1 MICEKQSESPKRS
14 NNFSGK
20 ALIIASV
27 ALVFTVFIL
36 GISFSGVQ
44 CGEGCSV
51 VYRVCPKYTGTR
63 CDMLSS
69 NDWRKLGSGLVGF
82 RGPRFE
88 NIHDPSNVRQYPGWY
103 MVEKININ
111 DYK

>member
-1 MICEKQSESPKRS
+1 MIYEKQSEAPKKS
-14 NNFSGK
+14 NDFSSK

-27 ALVFTVFIL
+27 VLVFTAFIL
-36 GISFSGVQ
+36 GITFSGVQ

-51 VYRVCPKYTGTR
+51 VYRVCPKYAGTR

-69 NDWRKLGSGLVGF
+69 NDWRRLGSGLS

-88 NIHDPSNVRQYPGWY
+88 PKQGPPVPRLVHGRDNLHTRLQVGLYVR
-103 MVEKININ
+103 
-111 DYK
+111 

>member
-1 MICEKQSESPKRS
+1 MICEKQSEAPKNS

-27 ALVFTVFIL
+27 VLVFTTFIL
-36 GISFSGVQ
+36 GITFSGVQ

-51 VYRVCPKYTGTR
+51 VYRVCPKYAGTR

-69 NDWRKLGSGLVGF
+69 NDWRRLSSGLS

-88 NIHDPSNVRQYPGWY
+88 NIHDPSKVHQYPGWY
-103 MVEKININ
+103 MVETIYTR